1 MLLYLF
7 CFCYKYEKIG
17 RKTVLKTMEVH
28 KSLQVY
34 KLNKL
39 VQTISQYYYCFTL
52 GGFNN
57 GDEEGDDDEDVH
69 DDYDDDE
76 LDEEELIKQM
86 LAKEQQKLSEANS
99 DEDNN
104 DKEDKNASDDDKAQ
118 DVCSDSEDSPEFSEQ
133 NSLTSD
139 SVDPKVMTTTASTK
153 HTPSTTS
160 SNTAKTPESQYPVS
174 SSGRCPYCGSTD
186 VKYIIVVSDNTHDT
200 KLPPSLQM
208 LLKGNHAFKMAKGE
222 VNEICNHSRF
232 ASPKTS

>member
-39 VQTISQYYYCFTL
+39 VQTLSQYYYCFTL

-104 DKEDKNASDDDKAQ
+104 DKEDKNVFEAITHGHKI
-118 DVCSDSEDSPEFSEQ
+118 V
-133 NSLTSD
+133 
-139 SVDPKVMTTTASTK
+139 
-153 HTPSTTS
+153 S
-160 SNTAKTPESQYPVS
+160 SGPRTRGIFVISAFTRRVPVS
-174 SSGRCPYCGSTD
+174 
-186 VKYIIVVSDNTHDT
+186 
-200 KLPPSLQM
+200 
-208 LLKGNHAFKMAKGE
+208 
-222 VNEICNHSRF
+222 
-232 ASPKTS
+232 